1 MNAPTALDHG
11 ITPVEALWCARDV
24 AEFLNVSQA
33 TLSRWR
39 RERIGPPFLRVGG
52 VSRYNPATVRAWV
65 TEQEQGR
72 DRG

>member
-1 MNAPTALDHG
+1 MRPAIRRG
-11 ITPVEALWCARDV
+11 ARRV
-24 AEFLNVSQA
+24 RPEPARFLNVSQA

-39 RERIGPPFLRVGG
+39 REKIGPPFLRVGG

-65 TEQEQGR
+65 TEQEN